1 MEFLQVIPLK
11 PPPGTPGTHYRY
23 FIPFP
28 TLAFWYGAIILN
40 IKPTFSTRLN
50 SFRKCLSI
58 GSICCSPAC
67 YRVGVVYMSKLQYI
81 FLNCNKTNLVK

>member
-1 MEFLQVIPLK
+1 M
-11 PPPGTPGTHYRY
+11 PGIYYYY

-50 SFRKCLSI
+50 SFRKRLNINSI
-58 GSICCSPAC
+58 YYSPAY
-67 YRVGVVYMSKLQYI
+67 YRVGVVYISKLQYI
-81 FLNCNKTNLVK
+81 FLGYSKTNLVG